1 MDILTEA
8 HVVADDEAR
17 HKVLL
22 VLAFTNR
29 ITAYGTCHIA
39 TSVP

>member
-17 HKVLL
+17 HEVL
-22 VLAFTNR
+22 TNR
-29 ITAYGTCHIA
+29 MTAYGTCHIA
-39 TSVP
+39 TSVL

>member
-1 MDILTEA
+1 MDIFTEA

-17 HKVLL
+17 HEVLL

-29 ITAYGTCHIA
+29 MTAYGTCLVA
-39 TSVP
+39 ASVP

>member
-1 MDILTEA
+1 MDVLTEA

-17 HKVLL
+17 HEVLL

-29 ITAYGTCHIA
+29 RTAYGTCHIA
-39 TSVP
+39 ASAP

>member
-1 MDILTEA
+1 MDVLTEA

-17 HKVLL
+17 HEVLL

-29 ITAYGTCHIA
+29 RTAYGTFHIA
-39 TSVP
+39 ASAP